1 MEATGKKALVFGTG
15 ISGTGAAKLL
25 RAQKAEVILY
35 DGNEDLDKERLRE
48 SFGRDEKV
56 EIIAGELPERLFGE
70 VDLVILSPGVPAD
83 FWARL

>member
-48 SFGRDEKV
+48 SFGRDEKGIV
-56 EIIAGELPERLFGE
+56 PPLGYYRGMCGYGSRR
-70 VDLVILSPGVPAD
+70 SPG
-83 FWARL
+83 